1 MASLGELVA
10 GIAHEINNPLA
21 FILAHQGTVERLLGE
36 MPAPEPETRLRNAP
50 SPRPATAS
58 PRCGWA

>member
-21 FILAHQGTVERLLGE
+21 FILAHQGTVERLLARNRRQSCPE
-36 MPAPEPETRLRNAP
+36 APASTSRSQNRG
-50 SPRPATAS
+50 S
-58 PRCGWA
+58 GWRR